1 MILTSWII
9 LIVVVGICGYHR
21 AKPLVW
27 FGVLFALLTI
37 NSYFHL
43 LDRVSL
49 IICWVLLLVLTAV
62 TFSTAIRRLILSGPL
77 MLWFK
82 KQMPPI
88 SEAEQV
94 VLDAGGSWWETE
106 VFANEINWHAIH
118 AHEITPLTQAEQEF
132 IDQQVTT
139 FCNMLNEWKINN
151 QDKDLPKAA
160 WDYIK
165 KERFWALCMDPKY
178 GGLGFSHVAHSAI
191 VTKIASASISAAYTV
206 MVPNSLGPAE
216 LIDYCGTAEQKQ
228 HYLPKLARGEEIGCF
243 GLTSLYAGSD
253 AASIPDRGIVCKG
266 LHEGKEVLG
275 IRLNFEK
282 RYITLAPVAT
292 LIGCAFRLFDPDQLI
307 GEKEDIGIT
316 VALVSSTCSGVNI
329 GQRHSPLTLGFMNGP
344 ISGKDVFI
352 PIDWVIGGVEQCG
365 KGWKTLVGCLSI
377 GRGISMPALSAA
389 VAQQCYSLSGAYS
402 YVRRQFKRKI
412 SDFEGIQEAL
422 GHVGGMSYL
431 IEANRYVTTQAVVDG
446 ARPSVAAAMVK
457 YHLTQCAR
465 RVLEVSMDLHS
476 GHALQAGPS
485 NILAEVYAGLPISTV
500 GEGANLLT
508 RNLIIFGQGVLRS
521 HPYLR
526 DEIMAAV
533 NQDNL
538 LRFDQVLRQHLGYSF
553 GVWTRAKVAGWTK
566 GRLLAAPKG
575 PLQYYYKQVQRYSY
589 ALTAVSDVALAVL
602 GKDLKLKEF
611 ISARLGDIFSHL
623 YMAISVLKYA
633 HDHRQGK
640 QDLPYAKW
648 ALAYCLN
655 QCAQSFEKILTNF
668 PSRTW
673 SYLLR
678 IALFPWGIKSKYP
691 KDDLHRAIAR
701 DMQKNGALRER
712 LTHLCHIGSNPN
724 DPIGRVTRAWRQLLS
739 LEPISRKVSAAIQAK
754 KIRHQLTLR
763 ETYELAA
770 KQGIIS
776 DSEFEA
782 LLAAEQLRDGAIMVD
797 EFAFEALARSVAEK
811 YKPSK
816 ID

>member
-1 MILTSWII
+1 MIFTSWVI
-9 LIVVVGICGYHR
+9 LIIVVGLCCYHR
-21 AKPLVW
+21 VKPSACFWV
-27 FGVLFALLTI
+27 VFALLGT
-37 NSYFHL
+37 NSYFQL
-43 LDRVSL
+43 MGWVSL
-49 IICWVLLLVLTAV
+49 TICWVLLLVFSAV
-62 TFSTAIRRLILSGPL
+62 TFSTAIRRLVLSGPL
-77 MLWFK
+77 MSWFK

-88 SEAEQV
+88 SDAEQV

-106 VFANEINWHAIH
+106 VFANEINWDSIH
-118 AHEITPLTQAEQEF
+118 AHEMTPLTQAEQEF
-132 IDQQVTT
+132 IDQQVATL
-139 FCNMLNEWKINN
+139 CNMLNEWKINN
-151 QDKDLPKAA
+151 QDKDLPKKA

-191 VTKIASASISAAYTV
+191 ITKIASASISAAYTV

-228 HYLPKLARGEEIGCF
+228 YYLPKLARGEEIGCF

-253 AASIPDRGIVCKG
+253 AASTPDRGVVCKEM
-266 LHEGKEVLG
+266 HEGKEVLG

-292 LIGCAFRLFDPDQLI
+292 IIGCAFRLFDPDGLL

-316 VALVSSTCSGVNI
+316 VALVPTTCSGVNI
-329 GQRHSPLTLGFMNGP
+329 GKRHSPLTLGFMNGP

-352 PIDWVIGGVEQCG
+352 PIDCVIGGVEQCG

-389 VAQQCYSLSGAYS
+389 VAQQCFSLTGAYA
-402 YVRRQFKRKI
+402 YIRQQFKRKI

-422 GHVGGMSYL
+422 GQIGGMSYL
-431 IEANRYVTTQAVVDG
+431 IEANRYVTTQAVVEG

-465 RVLEVSMDLHS
+465 RILEVTMDVHS

-500 GEGANLLT
+500 GEGANLMT

-533 NQDNL
+533 NHGNL
-538 LRFDQVLRQHLGYSF
+538 LCFDQVLRQHLGYSF
-553 GVWTRAKVAGWTK
+553 GIWTRAKVAGWTK

-575 PLQYYYKQVQRYSY
+575 PLRYYYKQVQRYSY
-589 ALTAVSDVALAVL
+589 ALTAISDVALAVL

-655 QCAQSFEKILTNF
+655 QCAQGFEKILSNF
-668 PSRTW
+668 PNRIW

-678 IALFPWGIKSKYP
+678 TALFPWGIKSTYP
-691 KDDLHRAIAR
+691 KDDLHRAIAL

-712 LTHLCHIGSNPN
+712 LTHLCHIGPNQN
-724 DPIGRVTRAWRQLLS
+724 DPIGRVTQAWRQLLS
-739 LEPISRKVSAAIQAK
+739 LEPIYRKVTSAIKAK
-754 KIRHQLTLR
+754 KIHHQLTLR
-763 ETYELAA
+763 ETYQLAA

-776 DSEFEA
+776 DSDCEA
-782 LLAAEQLRDGAIMVD
+782 LLAAEQLRDSAMMVD
-797 EFAFEALARSVAEK
+797 EFAFEELSLTVAENC
-811 YKPSK
+811 KPLK